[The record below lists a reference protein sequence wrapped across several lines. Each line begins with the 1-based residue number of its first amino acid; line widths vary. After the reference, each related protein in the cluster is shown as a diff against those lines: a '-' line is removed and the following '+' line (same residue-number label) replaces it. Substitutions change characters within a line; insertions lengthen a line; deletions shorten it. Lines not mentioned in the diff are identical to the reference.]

1 MSVASDAPH
10 RKTAASARNPRGAG
24 LTGCTLEIML
34 AGGFKVMT
42 IGRLVR
48 HGLASVA
55 TEQVRAGG
63 KMIVVARVR
72 ITDAGR
78 QALDQ

>member
-1 MSVASDAPH
+1 
-10 RKTAASARNPRGAG
+10 
-24 LTGCTLEIML
+24 ML